1 MRGQNRQP
9 VYRSGAWEIDLAR
22 REMRLNGVAIDLG
35 SRAFEILE
43 TLVQSAGELIDKYDL
58 MNRVWPGAA
67 VEENTLQAQISAIR
81 KALGPDRGL
90 LKTIAGRGYRLLG
103 DWVIQQEAV
112 TAASMPA
119 AEPAQSRVTNLTAP
133 PKALIGRAAAEV
145 QLSELLSTYR
155 MVTMTGPGGIGK
167 TVLAQA
173 VARSLLAVF
182 GGDGLLV
189 ELASLS
195 DPALVPFVVATVL
208 GLKQRGDEVSIE
220 SITREIGARKLLL
233 VLDNCEHLIEAAARL
248 AEALAHSCPNT
259 TILATSREVLRID
272 GEYVYRVPPLD
283 IPGQDGGGDRD
294 ILGCSAVQLL
304 IARTKALNGDFS
316 PSAEN
321 LQLVAAIS
329 RQLDGIPLAIEFAAA
344 RVATLGLQQV
354 AARLHDRFNLLTSG
368 FRTALPRHQTL
379 RATLNWSYELLS
391 DSEARMLRHLAVFN
405 GNFSL
410 DAAAA
415 ATGNLDAVRV
425 ADILAGLVVKSLV
438 AADFQGG
445 EDHYRVL
452 DTTRAYAL
460 EKLRA
465 SGEHRE
471 AARRHAD
478 YFRAALLQAEA
489 ESNSPPQADWQ
500 KRYGGYLGNVRA
512 GLDWAFSADGDLQVG
527 AALTAAAVPLWVHL
541 SLFGECRER
550 AELALAQLDN
560 GATDS
565 TRLRMQLTA
574 ALGWSLTYSQGRAR
588 GAGPALVTSLELAEQ
603 LDDKDYRLRALWG
616 LCIDQFNN
624 GEFLKALEF
633 AQRFTRAAKDS
644 ADPTDSMLAD
654 RLLAV
659 SLHFLGYQNDARHH
673 IDRVDASLDRLV
685 GRPRIFPLDLRIS
698 THYFRARILWLQGL
712 AVQALRLVEHNIEE
726 GRANGHALTFC
737 SVLGQAACPIAF
749 LAGDLD
755 AAEHYGDVLLE
766 HTERHA
772 IGLWRLWADCFK
784 GMVMAKRG
792 DVGAGLARLRSE
804 IDRAGD
810 AKFLPRFLLPLGEF
824 AAYLGEANEIENGIA
839 AVDEALERCKARHEE
854 WYVPELLRIKGELM
868 LKHSPTRAAS
878 SAEQYFSDAL
888 KLARQQGALFWELR
902 NAVSLARLWV
912 AQDKKT
918 EARQIV
924 THAYKAFGDG
934 HQFADA
940 REARALL
947 DGLASAAGDSC

>member
-1 MRGQNRQP
+1 MRGQDRQP
-9 VYRSGAWEIDLAR
+9 VFRSGPWEIDLAR
-22 REMRLNGVAIDLG
+22 REMRLNGVPTDLG

-43 TLVQSAGELIDKYDL
+43 TLVQSGGELIDKYDL

-81 KALGPDRGL
+81 KALGPDRAL

-103 DWVIQQEAV
+103 DWIIQQESV
-112 TAASMPA
+112 TAARMPA
-119 AEPAQSRVTNLTAP
+119 AEPTQSGVTNLAARP
-133 PKALIGRAAAEV
+133 NALVGRAAAEV

-167 TVLAQA
+167 TVLAEA
-173 VARSLLAVF
+173 VARSLFAVF

-189 ELASLS
+189 ELASVS
-195 DPALVPFVVATVL
+195 DPKLVPFVVATVL
-208 GLKQRGDEVSIE
+208 GLKQHGDEVSIE
-220 SITREIGARKLLL
+220 SVTREIGARKLLL
-233 VLDNCEHLIEAAARL
+233 VLDNCEHLIEGAARL
-248 AEALAHSCPNT
+248 ADALMRSCPNT

-272 GEYVYRVPPLD
+272 GEYVYRVPPLNV
-283 IPGQDGGGDRD
+283 PSQEGGENRD

-304 IARTKALNGDFS
+304 IARTRALNADFS
-316 PSAEN
+316 PSVDDLE
-321 LQLVAAIS
+321 LVAAIS

-379 RATLNWSYELLS
+379 LATLNWSYELLS
-391 DSEARMLRHLAVFN
+391 DTEARVLCHLAVFN

-415 ATGNLDAVRV
+415 ATGDLDALGV

-438 AADFQGG
+438 AADFQAG
-445 EDHYRVL
+445 EDHYHL
-452 DTTRAYAL
+452 LHTTRAYAL

-465 SGEHRE
+465 RGEHRE
-471 AARRHAD
+471 AARRHAE
-478 YFRAALLQAEA
+478 YFRVALLQAEA
-489 ESNSPPQADWQ
+489 ESNSLPQADWQ
-500 KRYGGYLGNVRA
+500 KRYGRYLGNVRA
-512 GLDWAFSADGDLQVG
+512 GLDWAFSADGDLQLA

-550 AELALAQLDN
+550 AELALARLDN

-565 TRLRMQLTA
+565 TRLRMQLSA
-574 ALGWSLTYSQGRAR
+574 ALGWALTYSQGRAR
-588 GAGPALVTSLELAEQ
+588 EAGPALMVTLELAER

-616 LCIDQFNN
+616 LCVDQFNN
-624 GEFLKALEF
+624 GEFRKALEF
-633 AQRFTRAAKDS
+633 AQRFTRAAEES

-659 SLHFLGYQNDARHH
+659 SLHFLGHQNDARRH
-673 IDRVDASLDRLV
+673 IDRVDASLDRPV
-685 GRPRIFPLDLRIS
+685 GRSRIFPLDLRIS

-712 AVQALRLVEHNIEE
+712 AGQALRLVEHNIEE
-726 GRANGHALTFC
+726 GRVNGHALTFC
-737 SVLGQAACPIAF
+737 SVLGQAACPIF
-749 LAGDLD
+749 FWAGDLD

-772 IGLWRLWADCFK
+772 IRLWRLWAGCFR

-792 DVGAGLARLRSE
+792 DVDGGLALLRSE

-824 AAYLGEANEIENGIA
+824 AACLGEANDIESGIA
-839 AVDEALERCKARHEE
+839 AVDEALQRCKARHEE

-868 LKHSPTRAAS
+868 LKHSPARAAA

-888 KLARQQGALFWELR
+888 ELARQQGALFWELR

-912 AQDKKT
+912 AQDKTTK
-918 EARQIV
+918 ARQMV
-924 THAYKAFGDG
+924 TQAYEAFGAG
-934 HQFADA
+934 HRFADV
-940 REARALL
+940 REAKTLL
-947 DGLASAAGDSC
+947 DGLNVR

>member
-1 MRGQNRQP
+1 MPGQDRRP
-9 VYRSGAWEIDLAR
+9 VYKFGAWEIDLAR
-22 REMRLNGVAIDLG
+22 REMRLNGISADVG
-35 SRAFEILE
+35 SRAFEIVE

-81 KALGPDRGL
+81 RALGPDRAL

-103 DWVIQQEAV
+103 DWVIQREDF
-112 TAASMPA
+112 AAAGMPT
-119 AEPAQSRVTNLTAP
+119 AEPARSRFTNLATAP
-133 PKALIGRAAAEV
+133 GALIGRKIAEA
-145 QLSELLSTYR
+145 QLLELLSTYR
-155 MVTMTGPGGIGK
+155 IVTMTGPGGIGK

-173 VARSLLAVF
+173 VARDLLAAL

-195 DPALVPFVVATVL
+195 DPALVPFSVATVL
-208 GLKQRGDEVSIE
+208 GLKQGGEISFE
-220 SITREIGARKLLL
+220 SIVREIGARKLLL

-248 AEALAHSCPNT
+248 AETLVRSCPNT

-283 IPGQDGGGDRD
+283 VPGQGGDGDHD
-294 ILGCSAVQLL
+294 ILGRSAVQLL
-304 IARTKALNGDFS
+304 IARTKALNADFL
-316 PSAEN
+316 PRGED

-354 AARLHDRFNLLTSG
+354 AARLHDRFNLLTRG
-368 FRTALPRHQTL
+368 LRTALPRHQTL
-379 RATLNWSYELLS
+379 LATLDWSYELLS
-391 DSEARMLRHLAVFN
+391 ETEARVLRHLAVFN
-405 GNFSL
+405 GDFSL

-415 ATGNLDAVRV
+415 VTGNLDALSI
-425 ADILAGLVVKSLV
+425 ADSLTGLVVKSLV
-438 AADFQGG
+438 AADFQAGD
-445 EDHYRVL
+445 DHYRLL

-460 EKLRA
+460 EKLHGA
-465 SGEHRE
+465 GEHRE
-471 AARRHAD
+471 AARRHAE
-478 YFRAALLQAEA
+478 YFREALIQAEA
-489 ESNSPPQADWQ
+489 ESNSLPQADWQ
-500 KRYGGYLGNVRA
+500 GRHGRHLGNVRA
-512 GLDWAFSADGDLQVG
+512 GLDWAFSADGDSQIG

-550 AELALAQLDN
+550 AALALARLDD
-560 GATDS
+560 GAMGP
-565 TRLRMQLTA
+565 TRLRMQLSA

-588 GAGPALVTSLELAEQ
+588 DAGPALAITLELADR

-633 AQRFTRAAKDS
+633 AQRFTKAAGDS
-644 ADPTDSMLAD
+644 ADPTDLMLAD

-659 SLHFLGYQNDARHH
+659 SLHFLGDQNSARHH
-673 IDRVDASLDRLV
+673 IDQVDASLHLLAEK
-685 GRPRIFPLDLRIS
+685 PKIFPLDLRIS

-712 AVQALRLVEHNIEE
+712 GDQALRLVEHNIEE

-737 SVLGQAACPIAF
+737 SVLGQGACPIAF
-749 LAGDLD
+749 LAGDFD
-755 AAEHYGDVLLE
+755 AAERYGEMLFE

-772 IGLWRLWADCFK
+772 IRPWRLWAGCFK

-792 DVGAGLARLRSE
+792 NLDAGLVLLRSE

-810 AKFLPRFLLPLGEF
+810 TRFLPRFLLPLGEL
-824 AAYLGEANEIENGIA
+824 AVCLGEANEIEKGL
-839 AVDEALERCKARHEE
+839 AVVDDTLRRCKARQEQ

-868 LKHSPTRAAS
+868 LIDTQHQSAS
-878 SAEQYFSDAL
+878 SAEQCFSQAL
-888 KLARQQGALFWELR
+888 KLARQQGAPFWELR
-902 NAVSLARLWV
+902 NALSLARLWV
-912 AQDKKT
+912 GQDRKT
-918 EARQIV
+918 EARQILEP
-924 THAYKAFGDG
+924 AYGAFTEGF
-934 HQFADA
+934 QIADV
-940 REARALL
+940 REAKKLL
-947 DGLASAAGDSC
+947 DRLDAD

>member
-1 MRGQNRQP
+1 MRGEDQRQP
-9 VYRSGAWEIDLAR
+9 VYTSGPWEIDLAR
-22 REMRLNGVAIDLG
+22 REMRLNGVRTDLG

-43 TLVQSAGELIDKYDL
+43 TLVQSAGELVDKYDL
-58 MNRVWPGAA
+58 MKRVWPGAV

-103 DWVIQQEAV
+103 DWVVQQKIV
-112 TAASMPA
+112 TAPSMPA
-119 AEPAQSRVTNLTAP
+119 AEPAPNRATNLTASP
-133 PKALIGRAAAEV
+133 NALIGRAAAEV

-173 VARSLLAVF
+173 VARGLLAAF
-182 GGDGLLV
+182 GGDVLLV
-189 ELASLS
+189 ELAALS

-208 GLKQRGDEVSIE
+208 GLNQRGDEASVE
-220 SITREIGARKLLL
+220 TITREIGARKLLL
-233 VLDNCEHLIEAAARL
+233 VLDNCEHLIDGAARL
-248 AEALAHSCPNT
+248 AEALMRSCPNT

-283 IPGQDGGGDRD
+283 IPRQEGGGDHD

-304 IARTKALNGDFS
+304 IARTRALNADFS
-316 PSAEN
+316 PGAER
-321 LQLVAAIS
+321 LDLVAAIS

-354 AARLHDRFNLLTSG
+354 AGRLHDRFNLLTSG

-379 RATLNWSYELLS
+379 LATLNWSYELLS
-391 DSEARMLRHLAVFN
+391 DPEARMLRHLAVFT

-410 DAAAA
+410 DAATA
-415 ATGNLDAVRV
+415 ATGNPDEVSV
-425 ADILAGLVVKSLV
+425 ADILGGLVVKSLV
-438 AADFQGG
+438 AADFQAG
-445 EDHYRVL
+445 EDHYRLL

-460 EKLRA
+460 AKLRA
-465 SGEHRE
+465 EGEYRD
-471 AARRHAD
+471 AARRHAE
-478 YFRAALLQAEA
+478 YFRAALLEAEA
-489 ESNSPPQADWQ
+489 EGNSLPQADWQ
-500 KRYGGYLGNVRA
+500 NRYGRYLSNVRA
-512 GLDWAFSADGDLQVG
+512 GLDWAFSADGDSQVA

-550 AELALAQLDN
+550 AESALAQLDD
-560 GATDS
+560 GVSDS
-565 TRLRMQLTA
+565 TRLRMQLSA
-574 ALGWSLTYSQGRAR
+574 ARGWSLTYGQGRAR
-588 GAGPALVTSLELAEQ
+588 EAGPALMVTLELADR

-624 GEFLKALEF
+624 GEFLRALEF
-633 AQRFTRAAKDS
+633 AHRFTRAADDS

-659 SLHFLGYQNDARHH
+659 SLHFLGHQNDARRH
-673 IDRVDASLDRLV
+673 IDRVDASLDRLA

-698 THYFRARILWLQGL
+698 THYFRARILWLQGF
-712 AVQALRLVEHNIEE
+712 ASEALRLVEHNIEE

-749 LAGDLD
+749 WAGDLD

-766 HTERHA
+766 HTERHG
-772 IGLWRLWADCFK
+772 IRLWRLWAGCFR

-792 DVGAGLARLRSE
+792 DVDAGLALLRSE

-810 AKFLPRFLLPLGEF
+810 ARYLPRFLLLLGEF
-824 AAYLGEANEIENGIA
+824 AACLGEAGEIENGIA
-839 AVDEALERCKARHEE
+839 AVDRVLERCGARHEE

-868 LKHSPTRAAS
+868 LKHSTSRAAS

-888 KLARQQGALFWELR
+888 ELARQQGARFWELR
-902 NAVSLARLWV
+902 NALSLARLWM
-912 AQDKKT
+912 AQHKTT

-924 THAYKAFGDG
+924 SHAYRSLGDG

-947 DGLASAAGDSC
+947 AGLDAK

>member
-1 MRGQNRQP
+1 MRGQDRQP

-22 REMRLNGVAIDLG
+22 REMRLNGVPADLG

-112 TAASMPA
+112 AAVGMPTT
-119 AEPAQSRVTNLTAP
+119 EPIQSHVTNLTAP
-133 PKALIGRAAAEV
+133 TNALIGRAAAEI

-167 TVLAQA
+167 SVLAHA
-173 VARSLLAVF
+173 VARSLLATF

-195 DPALVPFVVATVL
+195 DPAMVPLVVAAVL
-208 GLKQRGDEVSIE
+208 GLTQRGDEVSVE
-220 SITREIGARKLLL
+220 TITREIGTKKLLL
-233 VLDNCEHLIEAAARL
+233 VLDNCEHLIEGAARL
-248 AEALAHSCPNT
+248 AEALVRSCPNT

-283 IPGQDGGGDRD
+283 IPGQEKGGDRD
-294 ILGCSAVQLL
+294 VLGYSAVQLL
-304 IARTKALNGDFS
+304 VARTKALNADFS

-321 LQLVAAIS
+321 LQLVASIS

-344 RVATLGLQQV
+344 RIATLGLQQV

-379 RATLNWSYELLS
+379 LATLDWSYELLS
-391 DSEARMLRHLAVFN
+391 ETEARVLRHLAVFN

-415 ATGNLDAVRV
+415 VTADMDATA
-425 ADILAGLVVKSLV
+425 ADMLAGLVVKSLV
-438 AADFQGG
+438 AADFQAGD
-445 EDHYRVL
+445 DHYRLL

-465 SGEHRE
+465 VGEYRE
-471 AARRHAD
+471 AARRHAE
-478 YFRAALLQAEA
+478 YFRAALLRAEA
-489 ESNSPPQADWQ
+489 ESNSLPQADWQ
-500 KRYGGYLGNVRA
+500 KRYGRYLGNVRA

-550 AELALAQLDN
+550 TELALARLDD
-560 GATDS
+560 GATGA
-565 TRLRMQLTA
+565 TRLRMQLSA

-588 GAGPALVTSLELAEQ
+588 ETGPALANTLELAER

-616 LCIDQFNN
+616 LCVDQFNN

-633 AQRFTRAAKDS
+633 AQRFTRAAEDT
-644 ADPTDSMLAD
+644 ADPTDSMLGD

-659 SLHFLGYQNDARHH
+659 SLHFLGNQKDARNH
-673 IDRVDASLDRLV
+673 IDRVDVSLDRLV

-698 THYFRARILWLQGL
+698 THYFRARILWLQGF
-712 AVQALRLVEHNIEE
+712 AGQALRLVERNIEE

-749 LAGDLD
+749 WAGDLD
-755 AAEHYGDVLLE
+755 AAEHYGDVLFE

-772 IGLWRLWADCFK
+772 IRLWRLWAGCFR

-792 DVGAGLARLRSE
+792 NVDAGLALLRSE
-804 IDRAGD
+804 IGRAGD
-810 AKFLPRFLLPLGEF
+810 ARLLPRFLLPLGEL
-824 AAYLGEANEIENGIA
+824 AVCLGEANEIDNGLA
-839 AVDEALERCKARHEE
+839 AVDEALARCKARHEE
-854 WYVPELLRIKGELM
+854 WYVPELLRIKGELI
-868 LKHSPTRAAS
+868 LKGSPHRSAS
-878 SAEQYFSDAL
+878 SAEAYFSDAL
-888 KLARQQGALFWELR
+888 HLARQQGALFWELR
-902 NAVSLARLWV
+902 NAVSLARLCA
-912 AQDKKT
+912 AQDRKA
-918 EARQIV
+918 EARQIIAQV
-924 THAYKAFGDG
+924 CETRGDSL
-934 HQFADA
+934 QIADA

-947 DGLASAAGDSC
+947 DGLDTK